1 MRFASYRAGALFC
14 CCPNDINIA
23 CVDTGMIQH
32 MRSAETR
39 AEFGCAMD
47 YGPETLS
54 KVIVINA
61 PFGVSAV
68 WRTACLFLPPRT
80 RSKFFIYGRNFGPDL
95 IRLVGED
102 AVPSCY
108 GGRAEFEWALH
119 PAPPHKQ

>member
-1 MRFASYRAGALFC
+1 
-14 CCPNDINIA
+14 
-23 CVDTGMIQH
+23 MIQH

-47 YGPETLS
+47 YAPETLS

-102 AVPSCY
+102 NVPTCY
-108 GGRAEFEWALH
+108 GGRVKFEW
-119 PAPPHKQ
+119 PTHKVPGRQV